1 MKEANDIFETIL
13 LIGFIIACVIVSI
26 GIFPYVMKLLKGA
39 HAAVDMASDFY
50 HHTIKPNNTF
60 IMAKK
65 NNSEELYIDPEDI
78 RIDRSE
84 LEVSIPEEA
93 LSNEF
98 KVIAVNQMHAE
109 LIKDINRKRPLT
121 LTGQERLINKIRNQ
135 NVRIELTIDQIGLHN
150 TMIQEAAKLEATMR
164 HAPQKIE
171 HELEMMLLDEKF
183 EKEKKIT
190 LFMEEIH
197 EIDSRSKF
205 RDIDIKIKDAEH
217 DRYIM
222 ETKLS
227 ELERKAKINM
237 ILAQTDQEKVRA
249 SLMEAA
255 LELFRTGELSEKLQ
269 AYLIICVFN
278 PGEQS
283 FVDLGADEELQD
295 ILKKEKKY
303 DANKKKWEAKSTKED
318 FKHKKDKFERQR
330 KQQDEE

>member
-1 MKEANDIFETIL
+1 MKEANDIFETVL

-26 GIFPYVMKLLKGA
+26 GIFPYVMKLFKGA
-39 HAAVDMASDFY
+39 HAGVDMASDFY
-50 HHTIKPNNTF
+50 RHSIKPNNTF
-60 IMAKK
+60 TMTPK
-65 NNSEELYIDPEDI
+65 NNSEEQYIDPEDI
-78 RIDRSE
+78 KIDRSE

-109 LIKDINRKRPLT
+109 LIRDVNRKRPLT

-164 HAPQKIE
+164 HAPQKVR
-171 HELEMMLLDEKF
+171 HELEMMLLDEKI
-183 EKEKKIT
+183 EKERKIT
-190 LFMEEIH
+190 AFVEEMH
-197 EIDSRSKF
+197 ELESRSKF
-205 RDIDIKIKDAEH
+205 RDIEIKIKDAEH
-217 DRYIM
+217 NRYVM

-227 ELERKAKINM
+227 ELERKAKVNM

-255 LELFRTGELSEKLQ
+255 LELFKTGELSEKLQ

-303 DANKKKWEAKSTKED
+303 DANKKKWEAKSTKEEY
-318 FKHKKDKFERQR
+318 KHTKDKFERQR
-330 KQQDEE
+330 RQQDED